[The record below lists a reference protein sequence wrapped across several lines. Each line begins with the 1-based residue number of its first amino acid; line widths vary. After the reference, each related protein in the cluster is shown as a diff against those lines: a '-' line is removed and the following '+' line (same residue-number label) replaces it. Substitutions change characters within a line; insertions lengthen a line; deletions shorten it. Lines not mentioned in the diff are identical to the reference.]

1 MDISLLSTFKEQLT
15 TQYNEMVV
23 SMLEQYKAELEDL
36 NKMLLNVST
45 IIKEKES
52 LVEELQAQVE
62 DNKFNESNF
71 NNVSIIQNLNKQ
83 IGDLTNQNEI
93 LATSLRIRKNT
104 TPTEPVVVTEQKVEL
119 VVSEV
124 VEEEVVEEVVSE
136 VVSEVV
142 TEVVTEVVSEVV
154 NGEEGEEGEEDE
166 GDEGEGEEEEVEV
179 TEIEYK
185 GKTYYVQNDV
195 VYTKKKNGDMGK
207 DVGVMKNG
215 KPKLKK
221 KDKKEN

>member
-1 MDISLLSTFKEQLT
+1 MDISLLSTFKEHIT

-124 VEEEVVEEVVSE
+124 EEVVEVVEEV
-136 VVSEVV
+136 
-142 TEVVTEVVSEVV
+142 
-154 NGEEGEEGEEDE
+154 
-166 GDEGEGEEEEVEV
+166 EEEEE
-179 TEIEYK
+179 EISSLSSSSLSRPDSNSVFIAK
-185 GKTYYVQNDV
+185 CFLWLFSISSVASVDCH
-195 VYTKKKNGDMGK
+195 
-207 DVGVMKNG
+207 
-215 KPKLKK
+215 
-221 KDKKEN
+221 

>member
-1 MDISLLSTFKEQLT
+1 MDISLLSTFKEHIT

-45 IIKEKES
+45 IIKEKEA
-52 LVEELQAQVE
+52 LIEELQAQVE
-62 DNKFNESNF
+62 DNKFSESNF

-83 IGDLTNQNEI
+83 IRDLTSHNDL

-124 VEEEVVEEVVSE
+124 EEVVVEEVVEVVSE

-142 TEVVTEVVSEVV
+142 NEE
-154 NGEEGEEGEEDE
+154 EEGDDGEGDDGE
-166 GDEGEGEEEEVEV
+166 GDEGEEEEEVEV

-207 DVGVMKNG
+207 EVGVMKNG